1 MKRQWRLRRE
11 LLAAPDG
18 QQRWDRA
25 YQALLSWAEPATL
38 TPPPATGV
46 QRISE
51 RKMEVGSVHS
61 DLRAGVDAAPG
72 AGADD

>member
-1 MKRQWRLRRE
+1 MKRHWRPRRQ

-25 YQALLSWAEPATL
+25 YQALLSWPEPATREAL
-38 TPPPATGV
+38 PAT
-46 QRISE
+46 SE
-51 RKMEVGSVHS
+51 RGASAHEVEVSGGQS
-61 DLRAGVDAAPG
+61 DLRTGVDAATG